1 MQKSPNYSLY
11 FWLVSIGLVIAKVLF
26 TLRPEIDLFTEEA
39 QYWLWSQ
46 NMAWHYYS
54 KPPLVAVLNY
64 TSTAILGNTELG
76 VRLNAILLGVG
87 ISWVTFLLGRHLVAG
102 VYFSHDGFL
111 AHLLLGFGT
120 LLCI

>member
-1 MQKSPNYSLY
+1 MGDAFFYSNSLSMQRSASYNLY
-11 FWLVSIGLVIAKVLF
+11 FWIISLLLVIAKVLF

-64 TSTAILGNTELG
+64 LTTDILGNTELG
-76 VRLNAILLGVG
+76 VRINAILCGVG
-87 ISWVTFLLGRHLVAG
+87 IS
-102 VYFSHDGFL
+102 
-111 AHLLLGFGT
+111 
-120 LLCI
+120 